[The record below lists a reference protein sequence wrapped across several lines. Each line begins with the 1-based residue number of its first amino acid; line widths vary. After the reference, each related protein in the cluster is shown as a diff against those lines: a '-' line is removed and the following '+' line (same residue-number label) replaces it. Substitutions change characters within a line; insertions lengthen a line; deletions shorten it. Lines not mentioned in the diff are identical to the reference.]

1 VPYLTDVT
9 DLCAGGLVYRPGFD
23 GSGHT
28 MHGHGRQRA
37 AALLL
42 ASMTFA
48 VVAAG
53 QPLTVEATPYPGTI
67 VLRVDATDLD
77 HKVLQVRQTLPAKPG
92 PLQLYFPRWI
102 PGTHAPSGDVTQLA
116 GVKICALGQP
126 LAWRRDPLDTHLLH
140 TTVPAG
146 AAALELTFQYLSPLV
161 ATSGRI
167 AVTRDMLNVQWNNLV
182 LYPAGHD
189 ARAITVQP
197 TLRLPTGWGYGSALR
212 PAALDGDTVQFQPV
226 SLETLVDSPL
236 FAGRHLRRIEL
247 DPPGAPRPVVLTLM
261 ADRADQLKASDAQI
275 EAHRELVRQA
285 DRVFGSRHYAH
296 YDFLL
301 ALSDTFGGIGLE
313 HHQSS
318 ENGVKPTY
326 FDDWAKRVGSRELLP
341 HEYAH
346 SWNGKFRRP
355 ADLTTPN
362 FNVPMQNSLLWLYEG
377 QTEYWG
383 WVLAARSGLTT
394 PAQARDRLARNAA
407 TYEARTGR
415 AWRNLQDT
423 TNDAIM
429 SRRRDKDWRSW
440 QRASGDY
447 YGESLLMWLDA
458 DMLIREKSGGTKS
471 LDDFARAFFGVRDGK
486 TGPLAYRFDDIVAA
500 LNGVQP
506 HDWAAFLRQRL
517 DSNAAPPLD
526 GLVRAGWHL
535 VYADTP
541 SDESR
546 AADGEDRSVD
556 LSHSLGLTLAQDG
569 KVSQVQWGGPA
580 FDAGVAPGVL
590 LLAVNQ
596 RAYKAET
603 LRAAIVANKD
613 GSAPLELLLRDGD
626 LFRSVRVD
634 YRGGL
639 RYPRLERVA
648 GSDDRLTPMQARR

>member
-1 VPYLTDVT
+1 MH
-9 DLCAGGLVYRPGFD
+9 C
-23 GSGHT
+23 SGP
-28 MHGHGRQRA
+28 RRA
-37 AALLL
+37 AASIL
-42 ASMTFA
+42 ASISFA
-48 VVAAG
+48 LPAAA
-53 QPLTVEATPYPGTI
+53 QPAAAVGTAAYPGTI

-77 HKVLQVRQTLPAKPG
+77 HKILQVRQTLPARPG

-116 GVKICALGQP
+116 GVQISALGRP
-126 LAWRRDPLDTHLLH
+126 LAWHRDPLDTHLLH

-146 AAALELTFQYLSPLV
+146 AGALELSFQHLSPVV
-161 ATSGRI
+161 ASSGRI
-167 AVTRDMLNVQWNNLV
+167 TVTRDLLNVQWNNLV
-182 LYPAGHD
+182 LYPAGHA

-197 TLRLPTGWGYGSALR
+197 TLQLPAGWGYGSALR
-212 PAALDGDTVQFQPV
+212 PVAQDGDTVQFQPV
-226 SLETLVDSPL
+226 SLETLVDSPV
-236 FAGRHLRRIEL
+236 FAGRHVRRFAL
-247 DPPGAPRPVVLTLM
+247 DPAGAPRPVALTLL
-261 ADRADQLKASDAQI
+261 ADRADQLKAGDAQI

-285 DRVFGSRHYAH
+285 DRLFGARHYAH

-341 HEYAH
+341 HEYVH

-355 ADLTTPN
+355 ADLTTPH
-362 FNVPMQNSLLWLYEG
+362 FNLPMQNSLLWLYEG

-394 PAQARDRLARNAA
+394 TAQARERLARNAA
-407 TYEARTGR
+407 TYEARSGR
-415 AWRNLQDT
+415 AWRSLQDT

-440 QRASGDY
+440 QRSSGDY

-458 DMLIREKSGGTKS
+458 DMLIREESGGAKS
-471 LDDFARAFFGVRDGK
+471 LDDFARAFFGLRDGE
-486 TGPLAYRFDDIVAA
+486 TGPLTYRFDDIVAA
-500 LNGVQP
+500 LNGVLP

-517 DSNAAPPLD
+517 DSHDAPPLD
-526 GLVRAGWHL
+526 GLARSGWKL
-535 VYADTP
+535 VYGETP
-541 SDESR
+541 SDDAR
-546 AADGEDRSVD
+546 AAEAEDRAVD
-556 LSHSLGLTLAQDG
+556 LSYSLGLTLAQDG

-596 RAYKAET
+596 RAYKAEA
-603 LRAAIVANKD
+603 LKAAITANRD

-626 LFRSVRVD
+626 LFRSVRID

-648 GSDDRLTPMQARR
+648 GSEDRLTPMQARR